1 MFHRD
6 ALDFPVDIILP
17 ATATTLLAI
26 VTTLL
31 PVASQLISPLAHPPP
46 VPVTTII
53 TGLLT
58 VVLLLQ
64 DGPAVLLRPAGPQAH
79 RVLGSLASRPAP
91 IQREVPS
98 KKAKNQMSRPKE
110 NIR

>member
-46 VPVTTII
+46 VPVATII

-79 RVLGSLASRPAP
+79 RVLGRLASRPAP

-98 KKAKNQMSRPKE
+98 KEAKNQMSRPKE